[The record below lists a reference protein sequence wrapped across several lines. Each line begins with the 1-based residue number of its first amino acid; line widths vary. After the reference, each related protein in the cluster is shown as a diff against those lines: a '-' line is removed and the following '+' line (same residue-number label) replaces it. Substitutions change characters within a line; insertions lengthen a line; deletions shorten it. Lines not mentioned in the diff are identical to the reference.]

1 MSIKVTLPTAFT
13 RHTAGKKQFD
23 SIAENLPALLA
34 DIDQTFPALGIQI
47 KGDDGKLLVLQQQFE
62 VRQRE
67 PLVYGR
73 LNDLVPEEPRN
84 VDRRDRAQT
93 RREQE
98 GHLVSEPIDEN
109 SSDCRARQ

>member
-47 KGDDGKLLVLQQQFE
+47 KGDDGKLRRFINIYVNNEDIRFLDN
-62 VRQRE
+62 
-67 PLVYGR
+67 
-73 LNDLVPEEPRN
+73 LNTPIKDGDDVSIVP
-84 VDRRDRAQT
+84 AIA
-93 RREQE
+93 
-98 GHLVSEPIDEN
+98 GG
-109 SSDCRARQ
+109 